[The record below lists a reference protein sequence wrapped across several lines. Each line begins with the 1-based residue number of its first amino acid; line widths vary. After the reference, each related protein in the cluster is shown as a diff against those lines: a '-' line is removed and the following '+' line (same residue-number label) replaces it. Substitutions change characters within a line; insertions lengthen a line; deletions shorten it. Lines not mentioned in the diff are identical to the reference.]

1 MALLYALML
10 QDTPPSKTVVMI
22 EKVWARPHDGRS
34 SVFTFGQNYGQW
46 EGVIASSNIV
56 PIYVTPSLWMKHLEV
71 PKGLDK
77 KDRKNLIKQ
86 MAQDFIDSND
96 YISYQWKGIAT
107 LATADA
113 IMLAKYAID
122 KTD

>member
-1 MALLYALML
+1 
-10 QDTPPSKTVVMI
+10 
-22 EKVWARPHDGRS
+22 
-34 SVFTFGQNYGQW
+34 
-46 EGVIASSNIV
+46 
-56 PIYVTPSLWMKHLEV
+56 MKHFEI